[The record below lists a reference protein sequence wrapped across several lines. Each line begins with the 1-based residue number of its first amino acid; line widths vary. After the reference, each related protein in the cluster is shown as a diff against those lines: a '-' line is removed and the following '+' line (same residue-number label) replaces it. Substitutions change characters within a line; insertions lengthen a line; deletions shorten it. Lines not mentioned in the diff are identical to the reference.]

1 MKLRHIL
8 SMAAVMALA
17 STGALAQQNSP
28 PTDPTSQPAGCTG
41 FPGDPVECPRTQ
53 PNTTIPEQTAPDVN
67 TQSGPD
73 PLATPDNDGFQPNT
87 GGQDSPPTNSP
98 VSPTPSN

>member
-1 MKLRHIL
+1 MKLRHIF

-17 STGALAQQNSP
+17 STGALAQQNNP

-53 PNTTIPEQTAPDVN
+53 PNTTVPEQTAPDVN
-67 TQSGPD
+67 TQSGDED
-73 PLATPDNDGFQPNT
+73 PLATPENDGFQPNEGSSDNPAT
-87 GGQDSPPTNSP
+87 NPDSAN
-98 VSPTPSN
+98 